1 MLIEIIQEPYC
12 KAQNQIQI
20 LRFLLISLETDKCAF
35 WFFNTDIYKSFL
47 VKIKTM
53 CFAESLRTLVCIAV
67 S

>member
-1 MLIEIIQEPYC
+1 MIIEIIQEAYC

-20 LRFLLISLETDKCAF
+20 PRFLLISLQTVKCAF
-35 WFFNTDIYKSFL
+35 WFFNTDIYKSIL

-53 CFAESLRTLVCIAV
+53 CFAKSLCTLVCLAV